1 MTDRYGQ
8 YVATQTYRDSRRR
21 KAAVMAHLCREQLAS
36 AERVAD
42 LGAGTGI
49 IRKELEVSAGKPI
62 LGFDIDKSFIVEKER
77 MAVAD
82 VLELPVRSGDL
93 DLVLLNHLYEHVGNQ
108 ARLFEEAYRILR
120 PGGWAYVT
128 AGSRRAVM
136 EPHYRLPFLSWL
148 PAPAAAAYVRL
159 SGRGEGYEDIKF
171 LTYRPLVRLMRGAGF
186 MIHDITE
193 RAIDDL
199 IESAWGP
206 IWARAW
212 APVRALP
219 AEARRSALKA
229 LSPQWF
235 FLLQK
240 PATA

>member
-1 MTDRYGQ
+1 MTDHYVQ

-21 KAAVMAHLCREQLAS
+21 KAAVIAYLCREQLAS

-49 IRKELEVSAGKPI
+49 IRKELEVETGKPI
-62 LGFDIDKSFIVEKER
+62 CGFDIDKSFIVERER
-77 MAVAD
+77 MTVAD
-82 VLELPVRSGDL
+82 VLGLPLRSGDL
-93 DLVLLNHLYEHVGNQ
+93 DLVLLNHLYEQVSNQ
-108 ARLFEEAYRILR
+108 SGGFEEAYRVLR

-148 PAPAAAAYVRL
+148 PAPAATVYVRM
-159 SGRGEGYEDIKF
+159 SGRGDGYEDIKF
-171 LTYRPLVRLMRGAGF
+171 LTYGPLIRLMRGAGF

-199 IESAWGP
+199 IETTWGR

-219 AEARRSALKA
+219 AEARRSALRA
-229 LSPQWF
+229 LAPQWF
-235 FLLQK
+235 FLLEK
-240 PATA
+240 PAAP

>member
-21 KAAVMAHLCREQLAS
+21 KAAVIAHLCREQLEA
-36 AERVAD
+36 AERIAD

-62 LGFDIDKSFIVEKER
+62 HGFDIDKSFIVDKER
-77 MAVAD
+77 MTVAD
-82 VLELPVRSGDL
+82 VLELPLRSGDL
-93 DLVLLNHLYEHVGNQ
+93 DLVMLNHLYEHVGNQ
-108 ARLFEEAYRILR
+108 AGLFAEAYRVLR

-159 SGRGEGYEDIKF
+159 SGRGDGYEDIKF

-199 IESAWGP
+199 IETTWGRT
-206 IWARAW
+206 WAKAW

-229 LSPQWF
+229 LAPQWF
-235 FLLQK
+235 FLLEK
-240 PATA
+240 PAAP